1 MGLASSLVAIGDGA
15 LPDSF
20 DGLRS
25 HFDADWVDFALRR
38 SGVATLRK
46 RKLPAEQVIWLV
58 IGMALY
64 RDRPIDD
71 IVRALDL
78 VLPGESGQLR
88 SVTKGAIPQARDRVG
103 AEPLRELFQCTARSW
118 AMSSSDVHRWRGL
131 RVLGLDGTRL
141 RVPDSADN
149 REAFGVANSARA
161 GTCSYPLVQAVAL
174 MALRSHLLL
183 DFDFAS
189 GYTSE
194 GALAGPII
202 ERAPADSLIVVD
214 RGFAYHGT
222 LRQIAKDGRHWL
234 TRVRKE
240 HRWNVVEKLG
250 KGDDLVEVQ
259 TSWEKNRD
267 VPAPYMARAIRY
279 QREGFRPQV
288 LLTSLLDAK
297 THPAAEI
304 VELYHERWEI
314 ELGYDEIKTE
324 TLEQF
329 ESIRSKTAER
339 VRQEVWGLAIAYN
352 LVRREME
359 SVAAHLRVTPT
370 RISFRGAL
378 RVIRD
383 AFIWASVAS
392 PGAIPKLVQRMR
404 LEIAELVLPERRSH
418 RSYPR
423 VVKIKMSNYERKAT
437 ERLTTELR
445 ISNRTI

>member
-1 MGLASSLVAIGDGA
+1 MGLASCLVAIGDGT

-25 HFDADWVDFALRR
+25 HFDADWIDFALRR

-46 RKLPAEQVIWLV
+46 RKLPADQVIWLV

-71 IVRALDL
+71 VVRALDL
-78 VLPGESGQLR
+78 VLPGDSGQTR

-103 AEPLRELFQCTARSW
+103 AEPLRELFQCTAQSW
-118 AMSSSDVHRWRGL
+118 ALSSSDVHRWRGL

-141 RVPDSADN
+141 RVPDSPDN

-161 GTCSYPLVQAVAL
+161 GTCSYPLIQAVAL

-194 GALAGPII
+194 GALARPII
-202 ERAPADSLIVVD
+202 ERAPTDSLLIVD
-214 RGFAYHGT
+214 RGFAYHRT
-222 LRQIAKDGRHWL
+222 LRDIAQGDRHWL
-234 TRVRKE
+234 ARTRKE
-240 HRWNVVEKLG
+240 HRWNVIEKLG
-250 KGDDLVEVQ
+250 EGDDLVQVQ
-259 TSWEKNRD
+259 TSWKTNPE
-267 VPAPYMARAIRY
+267 VPPAYVARAIRY
-279 QREGFRPQV
+279 QRGGFRPQV

-297 THPAAEI
+297 RYPAAEI

-314 ELGYDEIKTE
+314 ELAYDEIKTD

-329 ESIRSKTAER
+329 EAIRSRTAER
-339 VRQEVWGLAIAYN
+339 VRQEVWGLVIAYN

-359 SVAAHLRVTPT
+359 AVAAQFRVAPT

-378 RVIRD
+378 RRIRE
-383 AFIWASVAS
+383 AFIWACVAS

-404 LEIAELVLPERRSH
+404 LEIAELILPERRSQ

-423 VVKIKMSNYERKAT
+423 VVKIKMSNYDRKAST
-437 ERLTTELR
+437 AA
-445 ISNRTI
+445 N